1 MVTFRTYK
9 CQIVGYHRESNCA
22 LRYFVA
28 GGGRRECEIVKRRKD
43 KKRNQSLGR
52 MLVPISPS
60 YTNTKGGPESYSP
73 KHFLISVSH
82 WKSVGRANILR
93 DFGENTLKGFSKI
106 PVVIWLFEYPS
117 YFSPVTSCDL
127 EKCWLR
133 IIWFCVHIWGGPS
146 GAHKKKA

>member
-52 MLVPISPS
+52 MLVPISPHPIQIQ
-60 YTNTKGGPESYSP
+60 KGAQRELLTEAL
-73 KHFLISVSH
+73 F
-82 WKSVGRANILR
+82 
-93 DFGENTLKGFSKI
+93 DFSKS
-106 PVVIWLFEYPS
+106 LKKRG
-117 YFSPVTSCDL
+117 TS
-127 EKCWLR
+127 
-133 IIWFCVHIWGGPS
+133 
-146 GAHKKKA
+146 